1 MKQEKQQEIALM
13 RYGAIAPIIA
23 GLDERYPNK
32 TAFYTEIS
40 AKGLMGPDGKLHHY
54 APATIE
60 KWYLDYQNHGF
71 EGLVPKG
78 RSDAGVSRKLD
89 EELQER
95 IRYFK
100 TNYPRMSAAAIYRQL
115 RSDGSVINGQVSEST
130 VCRFVNRLQL
140 ELRQTPNKDMRR
152 YERPHINEVWCG
164 DSSAGPRLTDPDGK
178 KHRVYII
185 ALIDDASRFITGIDV
200 FYNDN
205 FINLM
210 SVMRSAIAKYGR
222 PKIFNFDNGKSYK
235 NKQME
240 LLAARIGTTLSYCQP
255 YTPTGKAKIERW
267 FRTMKDQWMASLD
280 MRDFHSLE
288 ELRGSLHAFVQ
299 RYNQAPHSSLR
310 GLSPLDRFFSE
321 PEQIRRLS
329 EESLRQ
335 DFLLEIERRVSAD
348 SVIVIDQIEYEVDYR
363 FARQRIRLRY
373 SPDMKEIFIVE
384 TDGMLTPIRL
394 LNKTENALIK
404 RKKYAYAKET
414 NDYGLHCKIRNGLE
428 FNPFLKNSKEV
439 LVETQEYKFAE

>member
-1 MKQEKQQEIALM
+1 MKSEKQQEIALM
-13 RYGAIAPIIA
+13 RYGAIAPLVS
-23 GLDERYPNK
+23 GLDENYPSK

-40 AKGLMGPDGKLHHY
+40 NKGIVGPDGRVHHY

-71 EGLVPKG
+71 DALVPKS
-78 RSDAGVSRKLD
+78 RADAGMSRKLD
-89 EELQER
+89 DDLQER

-115 RSDGSVINGQVSEST
+115 KTDGSIINGQVSEST
-130 VCRFVNRLQL
+130 ICRFVNQLQN
-140 ELRQTPNKDMRR
+140 ELRQTPNRDMRR

-164 DSSAGPRLTDPDGK
+164 DSSVGPRFTDKDGK
-178 KHRVYII
+178 KHRIYII
-185 ALIDDASRFITGIDV
+185 ALIDDASRFITGVDI

-205 FINLM
+205 FVNLM
-210 SVMRSAIAKYGR
+210 SVMKSAVSKYGR
-222 PKIFNFDNGKSYK
+222 PKVLNFDNGKSYK

-267 FRTMKDQWMASLD
+267 FRTLKDQWMAGLD
-280 MRDFHSLE
+280 MQDFHSLD
-288 ELRGSLHAFVQ
+288 ELRGSLYSYVQ
-299 RYNQAPHSSLR
+299 RYNQTPHASLR
-310 GLSPLDRFFSE
+310 GMSPQDRFFSE

-329 EESLRQ
+329 ADDIGK

-348 SVIVIDQIEYEVDYR
+348 CVIVIDQIEYEVDYR

-373 SPDMKEIFIVE
+373 SPDMKDIFVIE
-384 TDGMLTPIRL
+384 TDGALTPIRL

-404 RKKYAYAKET
+404 REKVH
-414 NDYGLHCKIRNGLE
+414 LCKGDE
-428 FNPFLKNSKEV
+428 
-439 LVETQEYKFAE
+439 

>member
-23 GLDERYPNK
+23 GLDERYPSK

-40 AKGLMGPDGKLHHY
+40 AKGLLGPDGKLHHY

-71 EGLVPKG
+71 ECLVPKG
-78 RSDAGVSRKLD
+78 RSDAGMSRKLD

-115 RSDGSVINGQVSEST
+115 KSDGSVINGQVSEST
-130 VCRFVNRLQL
+130 VSRFVNRLQL

-164 DSSAGPRLTDPDGK
+164 DSSVGPRLTDLYGK

-200 FYNDN
+200 FYHDN

-210 SVMRSAIAKYGR
+210 SVMRSTIAKYGR
-222 PKIFNFDNGKSYK
+222 PKVFNFDNGKSYK
-235 NKQME
+235 NRQME

-267 FRTMKDQWMASLD
+267 FRTMKDQWMATLD

-288 ELRGSLHAFVQ
+288 ELRGSLYAFVQ
-299 RYNQAPHSSLR
+299 QYNQSPHSSLR
-310 GLSPLDRFFSE
+310 GCSPQDRFFSE

-329 EESLRQ
+329 EEDIRQ
-335 DFLLEIERRVSAD
+335 NFLLEIERRVSAD
-348 SVIVIDQIEYEVDYR
+348 SVIVIDQVEYEVDYR

-373 SPDMKEIFIVE
+373 SPDMKDIFIVE
-384 TDGMLTPIRL
+384 ADGTLTPIRL

-404 RKKYAYAKET
+404 REKVR
-414 NDYGLHCKIRNGLE
+414 LCKGDE
-428 FNPFLKNSKEV
+428 
-439 LVETQEYKFAE
+439 